1 MAEEKSFLQ
10 SLQEWGRRPVNWGE
24 FFNYTRGIGGGM
36 GTDRA
41 PENYP
46 GMVPNSSLTTGGS
59 PTVSQQQ
66 LSSAYPVISDQQY
79 QEDLRNAP
87 IIQVLG
93 QFGNIPS
100 EADMTNLFHPE
111 QVSMN
116 QTQPISQP
124 AEIVAQPVMQ
134 QAASSDPIGEA
145 MARYLDNLAASEGLR
160 KESTQYSLDQVKR
173 AEQARAEANDP
184 SKRSMNPLDW
194 LSFGARNLLAP
205 LALSPTMTRKQ
216 FMDKK
221 YAAEEGATEED
232 IARARQQASDMANAV
247 GQDNNL
253 ALAQLR
259 QLGTLQGMEQGQK
272 MNPLDY
278 VLKQARARQAQAETS
293 PEALDILE
301 QLRGLSVEEANAR
314 IQHLRDSGKGVDPM
328 SIILLKLLQGDL
340 GQTGQSGQ
348 PDTAS
353 DFAWHE

>member
-10 SLQEWGRRPVNWGE
+10 RLLNSVGSLGPV
-24 FFNYTRGIGGGM
+24 
-36 GTDRA
+36 
-41 PENYP
+41 
-46 GMVPNSSLTTGGS
+46 S
-59 PTVSQQQ
+59 PTLGGLTITPQQRT
-66 LSSAYPVISDQQY
+66 LASPVPTSPVISDQQ
-79 QEDLRNAP
+79 
-87 IIQVLG
+87 
-93 QFGNIPS
+93 
-100 EADMTNLFHPE
+100 PE
-111 QVSMN
+111 QPFFMPERGSAYVN
-116 QTQPISQP
+116 AAYQP
-124 AEIVAQPVMQ
+124 AFPHGTYTKEEINQIFGQDSGSGLIEALPADLVLNSEVPSTNNTTGSLQ
-134 QAASSDPIGEA
+134 QEQVQAGLPPASSDLIGEA
-145 MARYLDNLAASEGLR
+145 MARLLDNLSASEGLR
-160 KESTQYSLDQVKR
+160 KESTQYSLDQIKR
-173 AEQARAEANDP
+173 AKQARAEANDP

-194 LSFGARNLLAP
+194 ASFGVRNLLAP

-259 QLGTLQGMEQGQK
+259 QLGALQGMEQGQK

-278 VLKQARARQAQAETS
+278 VLKQAGARQAQAETS